1 MITNAIANPSP
12 GKWNSRLLEVFCVGV
27 ICISLS
33 SLLVFYLQH
42 LIRSVLCCTMRK
54 GHMHTAGEYNHKN
67 R

>member
-12 GKWNSRLLEVFCVGV
+12 GKWNSRLIEVFYVGV
-27 ICISLS
+27 FVYL
-33 SLLVFYLQH
+33 SLLNLFFYLQH